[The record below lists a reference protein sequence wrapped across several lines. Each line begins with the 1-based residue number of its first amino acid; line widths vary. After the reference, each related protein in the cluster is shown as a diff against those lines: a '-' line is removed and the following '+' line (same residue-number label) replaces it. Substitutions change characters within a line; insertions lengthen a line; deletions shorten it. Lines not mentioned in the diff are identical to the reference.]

1 MSVRAVLGH
10 AARHSAAGVASLK
23 ESPRDLLLIFVLK
36 VLESYNYFSLSRILT
51 LYLSEQFG
59 ISDMNAGS
67 ILGSGAHS

>member
-1 MSVRAVLGH
+1 MQRSYV
-10 AARHSAAGVASLK
+10 
-23 ESPRDLLLIFVLK
+23 DFQLK

-67 ILGSGAHS
+67 IFGAWGTLLTLYGIFLGSAIDWMGIKTS